1 MPLPNTEDSLT
12 RDLADLGL
20 DAGMTVMVHSSLGQV
35 GWTVG
40 GPLTVV
46 RALLARLGPE
56 GTLVMPAATPELSK
70 PNGSPDGQDAIQA
83 ISPVFDAASTPSSM
97 GAIAEAFRTHPG
109 TFRSNHPLNSVCA
122 RGPLAEEITGEHAL
136 AFSEAEGTPYEKLYD
151 LAAHTL
157 LLGVG
162 FNRCT
167 SLHFAESRVPQRR
180 VEITRFPELREGAC
194 VWVEVP
200 TMGTDNST
208 HFPAAG
214 AAFAAEVGLARGR
227 VGAAEALFFPT
238 RALVDF
244 ATPYFARVLA

>member
-1 MPLPNTEDSLT
+1 MPLPNTEDSLV
-12 RDLADLGL
+12 RAFADLGL
-20 DAGMTVMVHSSLGQV
+20 GPGMTVMVHASLGQA
-35 GWTVG
+35 GWTEG
-40 GPLTVV
+40 GALTVV

-56 GTLVMPAATPELSK
+56 GTLVMPAATPELSD
-70 PNGSPDGQDAIQA
+70 PNGSSDGLPPI
-83 ISPVFDAASTPSSM
+83 FDVASTPTSM
-97 GAIAEAFRTHPG
+97 GAIAEAFRTYPG
-109 TFRSNHPLNSVCA
+109 TLRSDHPLNSVCA
-122 RGPLAEEITGEHAL
+122 RGPLAQEIIGEHAL
-136 AFSEAEGTPYEKLYD
+136 GFSEAEGTPYEKLYD

-180 VEITRFPELREGAC
+180 VETTRFPEQREGRR

-200 TMGTDNST
+200 TMGTDDST

-214 AAFAAEVGLARGR
+214 AAFAEEVGLTRGR
-227 VGAAEALFFPT
+227 VGQAEALFFPT

-244 ATPYFARVLA
+244 ATPYFARVLG

>member
-1 MPLPNTEDSLT
+1 MPPPNTEDSLV
-12 RDLADLGL
+12 RALADLGL
-20 DAGMTVMVHSSLGQV
+20 GAGMTVMVHASLGQV
-35 GWTVG
+35 GWTEG
-40 GPLTVV
+40 GALTVV

-56 GTLVMPAATPELSK
+56 GTLVMPAATPELSA
-70 PNGSPDGQDAIQA
+70 PNGSPDGLPPI
-83 ISPVFDAASTPSSM
+83 FDVASTPTSM
-97 GAIAEAFRTHPG
+97 GAIAEAFRTTPG
-109 TFRSNHPLNSVCA
+109 TLRSDHPLNSVCA
-122 RGPLAEEITGEHAL
+122 RGPRAQEIIGEHAL

-180 VEITRFPELREGAC
+180 VETTRFPELRDGRP

-200 TMGTDNST
+200 TMGTDDST

-214 AAFAAEVGLARGR
+214 AAFAEEVGLTRGR
-227 VGAAEALFFPT
+227 IGQAEALFFPT

>member
-1 MPLPNTEDSLT
+1 MPLPNTEESLT
-12 RDLADLGL
+12 HAFADLGVG
-20 DAGMTVMVHSSLGQV
+20 AGMTVMVHASLGQV
-35 GWTVG
+35 GWTEG
-40 GPLTVV
+40 GSLTVV

-56 GTLVMPAATPELSK
+56 GTLVMPAATPELSG
-70 PNGSPDGQDAIQA
+70 PSGSLDGLPTI
-83 ISPVFDAASTPSSM
+83 FDVASTPTSM
-97 GAIAEAFRTHPG
+97 GAIAEAFRSTPG
-109 TFRSNHPLNSVCA
+109 TLRSDHPLNSVCA
-122 RGPLAEEITGEHAL
+122 RGPLAQEITGEHAL

-151 LAAHTL
+151 LAAQTL

-180 VEITRFPELREGAC
+180 VETTRFPELRDGRR

-200 TMGTDNST
+200 TMGADNST
-208 HFPAAG
+208 HFPAVG
-214 AAFAAEVGLARGR
+214 AAFAEEVGLARGR
-227 VGAAEALFFPT
+227 VGEAEALFFPT

>member
-1 MPLPNTEDSLT
+1 MPLPNTEDSLV
-12 RDLADLGL
+12 RAFADLGL
-20 DAGMTVMVHSSLGQV
+20 GAGMTVMVHASLGQV
-35 GWTVG
+35 GWTEG
-40 GPLTVV
+40 GALTVV

-56 GTLVMPAATPELSK
+56 GTLVMPAATPELSD
-70 PNGSPDGQDAIQA
+70 PSGSPDALPPI
-83 ISPVFDAASTPSSM
+83 FDAASTPTSM
-97 GAIAEAFRTHPG
+97 GAIAEAFRTIPG
-109 TFRSNHPLNSVCA
+109 TLRSDHPLNSVCA
-122 RGPLAEEITGEHAL
+122 RGPLAQEITGEHAL

-151 LAAHTL
+151 LAAQTL

-180 VEITRFPELREGAC
+180 VETTRFPELRDGRR

-200 TMGTDNST
+200 TMGADNST
-208 HFPAAG
+208 HFPAVG
-214 AAFAAEVGLARGR
+214 AAFAEEVGLARGR
-227 VGAAEALFFPT
+227 VGEAEALFFPT

>member
-1 MPLPNTEDSLT
+1 MPLPNTENSLV
-12 RDLADLGL
+12 RAFADLGL
-20 DAGMTVMVHSSLGQV
+20 GPGMTVMVHASLGQV
-35 GWTVG
+35 GWTERG
-40 GPLTVV
+40 ALTVV
-46 RALLARLGPE
+46 RALLARVGPE
-56 GTLVMPAATPELSK
+56 GTLVMPAATPELSHSS
-70 PNGSPDGQDAIQA
+70 GSPDGLPA
-83 ISPVFDAASTPSSM
+83 VFDAASTPTSM
-97 GAIAEAFRTHPG
+97 GAIAEAFRSTPG
-109 TFRSNHPLNSVCA
+109 TLRSAHPLNSVCA
-122 RGPLAEEITGEHAL
+122 RGPLAQEITGEHAL

-180 VEITRFPELREGAC
+180 VETTRFPELREGRC

-200 TMGTDNST
+200 TMGTDDST

-214 AAFAAEVGLARGR
+214 AAFAEEVGLTRGR
-227 VGAAEALFFPT
+227 VGQAEALFFPT